1 MSTKVHGTTCAQERE
16 LGRRDSGLANDVRV
30 SPTDEGAGA
39 APGED
44 V

>member
-1 MSTKVHGTTCAQERE
+1 MSTKVHGTTCAQANEP
-16 LGRRDSGLANDVRV
+16 GRCDNGLANDVRV
-30 SPTDEGAGA
+30 SPIDEGAGA

>member
-1 MSTKVHGTTCAQERE
+1 MSTKVHGTTCAQARE
-16 LGRRDSGLANDVRV
+16 PGRRDNGLANDFPV

-39 APGED
+39 APRED